1 MNSELDEKTQRITA
15 MLSRERLDA
24 VLLSSQ
30 HNFAWLTGG
39 GSNGVDLSREN
50 GIATLLITREGKRFV
65 LASLIEIDRMFGEE
79 VAANDFDRVDYSWQ
93 DEKRGALFVLEKAR
107 SVLMP
112 GTAIASDVPMG
123 KDVPSIENKIAKCR
137 YALTENETERF
148 RDLGRDAGRSLR
160 AVIDRLEP
168 GETELQIAEKMRHEL
183 SKKDIASVVTLVAAD
198 ERISGFR
205 HPIPSANRWQKTLLI
220 VTCAKRYGLIA
231 SLSRMICVGRV
242 PDELKARTDAAAY
255 VYAKMLDSTR
265 PGQTGADIYQ
275 TAASAY
281 SERGFADEIDRHHQG
296 GAAGYRTRDWVAH
309 PASEDIVTAN
319 QAFAW
324 NPSITGTK
332 VEETCIVTERG
343 IEIITASP
351 DFPQIL
357 NVVNGREYLS
367 PGILTI

>member
-24 VLLSSQ
+24 VLLNSQ
-30 HNFAWLTGG
+30 HNFAWLSGG
-39 GSNGVDLSREN
+39 GCNGVDLSREN
-50 GIATLLITREGKRFV
+50 GIATLLITRKGKRFV
-65 LASLIEIDRMFGEE
+65 LASMIEIDRMLSEE
-79 VAANDFDRVDYSWQ
+79 VSASDFDRVDYSWQ
-93 DEKRGALFVLEKAR
+93 DEKTGALLEKVR

-112 GTAIASDVPMG
+112 GALIASDVPLG
-123 KDVPSIENKIAKCR
+123 NGVHSIENKIAECR
-137 YALTENETERF
+137 YALTVNEIERF
-148 RDLGRDAGRSLR
+148 RDLGRDAGQSLR
-160 AVIDRLEP
+160 AVIDKLEP

-183 SKKDIASVVTLVAAD
+183 GKKDIASVVTLVAAD
-198 ERISGFR
+198 ERIRAFR
-205 HPIPSANRWQKTLLI
+205 HPIPTANRWQKTLLI
-220 VTCAKRYGLIA
+220 VTCAKRHGLIA
-231 SLSRMICVGRV
+231 SLSRVICVGRV
-242 PDELKARTDAAAY
+242 PDELNARTEAAAY
-255 VYAKMLDSTR
+255 VYTKMLEATR
-265 PGQTGADIYQ
+265 PRLTGADVYR

-281 SERGFADEIDRHHQG
+281 AERGFADEIERHHQG